1 MKENTVFSFNFI
13 GRLSVFVLLF
23 FAFFGAS
30 CGSSAFFYITKYNS
44 PDFPDTTHA
53 TVENIY
59 FRSADSSLLHG
70 WFIKPKSGKILGT
83 ILHFHG
89 NAGNIGYYAPFLMPL
104 VDAGFQ
110 GMVWDYEEYGKSQGK
125 ASQEHVLEDG
135 LAALEYVRNRSDV
148 KGTKLILFG
157 QSLGGH
163 LAVVIAA
170 REQKKLSGLIVE
182 GAFTGHRQILAYHG
196 WRKYLAPPL
205 LTYAMI
211 PSRYNAQD
219 VVSQIK
225 IPKLFIHSTEDK
237 VCPYFMGE
245 KLYAKA
251 VSPKEFWQVKGGH
264 CRSAQLYKEEFVA
277 HFVKMSTEISP
288 VSASN

>member
-1 MKENTVFSFNFI
+1 MFFI
-13 GRLSVFVLLF
+13 PLF
-23 FAFFGAS
+23 WGA

-44 PDFPDTTHA
+44 PDFPDTTSC

-59 FRSADSSLLHG
+59 FRSPDSSLLHG
-70 WFIKPKSGKILGT
+70 WFIKPRKGPILGT

-89 NAGNIGYYAPFLMPL
+89 NAGNIGYYAPGLMPL
-104 VDAGFQ
+104 VNAGFQ
-110 GMVWDYEEYGKSQGK
+110 GMVWDYEEYGQSQGK

-135 LAALEYVRNRSDV
+135 IAALDYICKRPDV

-163 LAVVIAA
+163 LALVVAA
-170 REQKKLSGLIVE
+170 REQKRLNGVIVE
-182 GAFTGHRQILAYHG
+182 GPFTGHRQILAYHG

-205 LTYAMI
+205 LTYSII
-211 PSRYNAQD
+211 PSRYNAID
-219 VVSQIK
+219 VVNQIT

-237 VCPYFMGE
+237 VCPYFMGQ

-251 VSPKEFWQVKGGH
+251 VAPKTFWEIKGPH
-264 CRSAQLYKEEFVA
+264 CRAALLYTTDFVE
-277 HFVKMSTEISP
+277 HFVKLAGDIP
-288 VSASN
+288 VSAINN